1 MLGAKIALAVIFTGL
16 FFVLCWINLW
26 IADRIAPRFR
36 PAGPEEEFVERYQEL
51 IGRRTGLVRIIVSLL
66 FGLIAGV
73 GTSSQWKDWILFTN
87 RVDFGVSD
95 PLFHTD
101 VGFYVFTLPFLRFL
115 VNWMFAAV
123 LIVIIITAVAHYLNG
138 GIRVQT
144 PGQRVTPQVKAHLS
158 VLLAALALLKGA
170 AYWLQRYEL
179 TYSSRG
185 FVNGAGYTDTKA
197 QLPAINLL
205 ILISFG
211 AAVLLIVNIRRRGW
225 VLPVIAVGLWAFVA
239 VIAGAAY
246 PAFIQR
252 FQVEPAESTKE
263 LPYIARNIEA
273 TRASL
278 GLDTVSTE
286 DFPLTQDVTAAD
298 LKVDDP
304 TLQNVRLLDPNIVLP
319 TFQRVQGIRSFYQFN
334 DLDVDR
340 YTVDGATEQVV
351 LGVRELNSSDLP
363 QDTWEGR
370 HLAYTHGYALAAASA
385 TNVTVDGRPDFVV
398 KDLPP
403 TGDLPVNQA
412 AVYFGEN
419 LSAYVVVDTDRDE
432 VDYVKEDG
440 TTQTTRYSGDGGVS
454 MGSFFRRA
462 AFALRFG
469 DINPLISNFITGESK
484 ILYLRDVSE
493 RVRLLA
499 PFLDFDA
506 DPYPVVVDGKL
517 LWVIDG
523 YTTTDQFPYAQRAV
537 TGQLPEGSDLGHRFN
552 YIRNSVKAVVD
563 AYDGT
568 VTFYV
573 VDPTDPLIRAYQ
585 KAFPELFTDESEM
598 TETLRAHL
606 RYPEDLFR
614 VQTTM
619 WARYHIEDSAE
630 FYSQSDAWNVA
641 QDPGTVAGIVNT
653 TQTTDAQG
661 RVGPGAEQ
669 RIDPYYLLMQ
679 LPGEQDLSYVLL
691 RPFVPFSE
699 NDSRKE
705 LVAFMT
711 ASSDPDDYGELK
723 VFVMPRNRLP
733 DGPALVAANI
743 ASEEEISAELT
754 LLDQQGSQ
762 VRQGNLLLVPVGE
775 SLLYVRPLYTQA
787 AGATAVPELKKVI
800 VTFNGNSYMRDTL
813 PEALIA
819 AFGEAPPVEP
829 TPGDGGT
836 ETPPDDGGDD
846 GGTTTPPV
854 TGSVADLLA
863 QADEKFDEAERALR
877 DGDLAAYQLAIDEAR
892 DLVAQAAEAAGQEA
906 EGATTTSTTA
916 ASSTT
921 TTVASA

>member
-1 MLGAKIALAVIFTGL
+1 MRAPSDLRRRKTRSNRGRVILIVLAVALVLLITSLRGLAGFYTDYLWFDSLGFSGVFRHVLGAKIALAVIFTGL
-16 FFVLCWINLW
+16 FFVICWVNLW

-51 IGRRTGLVRIIVSLL
+51 IGRRTGLVRIVVSLL

-95 PLFHTD
+95 PLFDTD

-115 VNWMFAAV
+115 VNWLFAAV
-123 LIVIIITAVAHYLNG
+123 ADRHHHHRGRALPERRHPGADTRAAGDAAGEGPPLG
-138 GIRVQT
+138 AARRVG
-144 PGQRVTPQVKAHLS
+144 PPE
-158 VLLAALALLKGA
+158 GA

-179 TYSSRG
+179 TFSSRG

-278 GLDTVSTE
+278 GLDAVATE
-286 DFPLTQDVTAAD
+286 DFALTQDVTAAD
-298 LKVDDP
+298 LTVDDP

-440 TTQTTRYSGDGGVS
+440 TTQTTRYSGEGGVS

-552 YIRNSVKAVVD
+552 YVRNSVKAVVD

-585 KAFPELFTDESEM
+585 KAFPELFTDQSQM

-679 LPGEQDLSYVLL
+679 LPGEEDLSYVLL
-691 RPFVPFSE
+691 RPFVPFSDE
-699 NDSRKE
+699 RQPQGARRVHDRVE
-705 LVAFMT
+705 R
-711 ASSDPDDYGELK
+711 
-723 VFVMPRNRLP
+723 PR
-733 DGPALVAANI
+733 
-743 ASEEEISAELT
+743 
-754 LLDQQGSQ
+754 
-762 VRQGNLLLVPVGE
+762 
-775 SLLYVRPLYTQA
+775 
-787 AGATAVPELKKVI
+787 
-800 VTFNGNSYMRDTL
+800 
-813 PEALIA
+813 
-819 AFGEAPPVEP
+819 
-829 TPGDGGT
+829 
-836 ETPPDDGGDD
+836 
-846 GGTTTPPV
+846 
-854 TGSVADLLA
+854 
-863 QADEKFDEAERALR
+863 
-877 DGDLAAYQLAIDEAR
+877 
-892 DLVAQAAEAAGQEA
+892 
-906 EGATTTSTTA
+906 
-916 ASSTT
+916 
-921 TTVASA
+921 